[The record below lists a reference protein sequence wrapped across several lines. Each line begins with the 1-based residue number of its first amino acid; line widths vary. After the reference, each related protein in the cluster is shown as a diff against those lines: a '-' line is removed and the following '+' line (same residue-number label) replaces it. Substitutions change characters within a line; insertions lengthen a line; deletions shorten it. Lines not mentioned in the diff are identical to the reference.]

1 MNRGAGRL
9 ARSDGMTMVEVLVV
23 AGLLGLAMS
32 AAYGSVIAQMRRHSG
47 QMLISE
53 AMHSGR
59 SAFDVL
65 TDQVALAGFGVPT
78 ATLPSDAPMLVTTE
92 PTKLS
97 FWVSPSATHSYLS
110 AQAALKA
117 TTLKV
122 LSTSGLTAGSTVY
135 VADATRWYSGKI
147 TAVRDGAIDVS
158 PALTYNFAAGASV
171 TPVEL
176 VTFDLVDG
184 ALRRNGKTLIPNVT
198 SLAFS
203 YDAKTAS
210 AVRVITIALTVQTR
224 AVEAGS
230 GRRTVNLATRIAPA
244 HLAL

>member
-1 MNRGAGRL
+1 MSRLRSRL
-9 ARSDGMTMVEVLVV
+9 ARCEGMTMVEVLVV

-47 QMLISE
+47 QMLLSE

-59 SAFDVL
+59 SAFNVL
-65 TDQVALAGFGVPT
+65 TDQIELAGFGVPT
-78 ATLPSDAPMLVTTE
+78 ATLPNEAPMLVTTE

-97 FWVSPSATHSYLS
+97 FWVSPGASHSFLT
-110 AQAALKA
+110 AAAAVGA

-122 LSTSGLTAGSTVY
+122 LSTAKWTVGSTVY
-135 VADATRWYSGKI
+135 LADATRWYTGKI
-147 TAVRDGAIDVS
+147 TAVRTDAIDVS
-158 PALTYNFAAGASV
+158 PGLTYNFAAGSSL
-171 TPVEL
+171 TPVQL

-198 SLAFS
+198 SLAFT
-203 YDAKTAS
+203 YDAKTPS
-210 AVRVITIALTVQTR
+210 AVRVVTIALTVQTR
-224 AVEAGS
+224 AIEAKT
-230 GRRTVNLATRIAPA
+230 GRRTVSLATRIAPP